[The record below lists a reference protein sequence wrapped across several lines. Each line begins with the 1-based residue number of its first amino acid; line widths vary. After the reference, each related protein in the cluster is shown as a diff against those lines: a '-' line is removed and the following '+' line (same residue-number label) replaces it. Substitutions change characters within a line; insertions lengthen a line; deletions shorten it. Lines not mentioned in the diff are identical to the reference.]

1 MMNNRWW
8 TYQKERFPL
17 FAHGPL
23 IVIFCLAV
31 MLFSALQQDQ
41 FEPPEFIRVFGAV
54 VTTLILFF
62 QLRVADEFKD
72 FEVDSK
78 YRSERPVPRGLVKLH
93 ELETL
98 AYLGAAIQFLI
109 AAFIDIGLLP
119 ILAIVWAY
127 MALMTTEFFAPAW
140 LRERPVI
147 YLLSHMLIMPL
158 IAFYVSAFDWLC
170 VCRTMPAGL
179 YRVLSVAFF
188 CGLVLE
194 LGRKIRIPRL
204 EREGVET
211 YSALWGTGNSVAIW
225 LVSVTAAVVAYA
237 YAATLITTSSLHFGL
252 AAAALIIGMATLAL
266 FPKRHDRGYPELAAK
281 VIEPSSG
288 LVALL
293 LYLGLGP
300 IQAFIRL
307 QGS

>member
-1 MMNNRWW
+1 MTNRWW
-8 TYQKERFPL
+8 IYQKERFPV

-23 IVIFCLAV
+23 IVVFCLAV
-31 MLFSALQQDQ
+31 MFFSALQQAQ
-41 FEPPEFIRVFGAV
+41 FVLPDIIRISGAV
-54 VTTLILFF
+54 ISTLILFF

-72 FEVDSK
+72 VEIDSK
-78 YRSERPVPRGLVKLH
+78 YRPERPVPRGLVQLQ
-93 ELETL
+93 ELAKL

-109 AAFIDIGLLP
+109 AVFIDIGLLP
-119 ILAIVWAY
+119 ILVAVWAY
-127 MALMTTEFFAPAW
+127 MALMTKEFFAPEW
-140 LRERPVI
+140 LRKHPAI

-170 VCRTMPAGL
+170 VCRAMPQGIFWI
-179 YRVLSVAFF
+179 LSVAFF

-194 LGRKIRIPRL
+194 LGRKIRMPPL

-225 LVSVTAAVVAYA
+225 LLSIAAAVAAYA
-237 YAATLITTSSLHFGL
+237 NAAALITSSSLHFILG
-252 AAAALIIGMATLAL
+252 AAALIIGILTLAL
-266 FPKRHDRGYPELAAK
+266 FPKRHDRGYPEFAAK

-300 IQAFIRL
+300 IQAIIRL
-307 QGS
+307 QGA

>member
-1 MMNNRWW
+1 MTNRWW
-8 TYQKERFPL
+8 IYQRERFPI

-23 IVIFCLAV
+23 IIIFCMAV
-31 MLFSALQQDQ
+31 MFFSALQQD
-41 FEPPEFIRVFGAV
+41 ELVLPDLVRICGAV

-72 FEVDSK
+72 FEIDSK
-78 YRSERPVPRGLVKLH
+78 YRPERPVPRGLVQLR
-93 ELETL
+93 ELARL
-98 AYLGAAIQFLI
+98 AYAGAAIQFLI
-109 AAFIDIGLLP
+109 AVFIDVGLLP
-119 ILAIVWAY
+119 ILAAVWAY
-127 MALMTTEFFAPAW
+127 MALMTKEFFAPEW
-140 LRERPVI
+140 LRKHPAI

-158 IAFYVSAFDWLC
+158 IAFYISAFDWLC
-170 VCRTMPAGL
+170 VCRAMPQGMSWI
-179 YRVLSVAFF
+179 LSVAFF

-211 YSALWGTGNSVAIW
+211 YSAIWGTDTAVAIW
-225 LVSVTAAVVAYA
+225 LGAIAAAVVTYA
-237 YAATLITTSSLHFGL
+237 NAASLITTSGLHINLG
-252 AAAALIIGMATLAL
+252 AAALIIGVLTLSI
-266 FPKRHDRGYPELAAK
+266 FPKRYDGGYPEFAAK
-281 VIEPSSG
+281 IIEPSSG

-300 IQAFIRL
+300 IQAFIQL